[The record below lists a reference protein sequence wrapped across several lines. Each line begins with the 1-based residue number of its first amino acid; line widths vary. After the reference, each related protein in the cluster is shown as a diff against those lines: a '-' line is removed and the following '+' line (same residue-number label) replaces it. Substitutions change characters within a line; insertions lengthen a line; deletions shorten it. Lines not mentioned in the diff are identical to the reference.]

1 VCDILADETTS
12 MNQDL
17 QPKTQTP
24 RKELPSIR
32 LTWDSTTVPQ
42 TPVSLPIAA
51 QVQVTADGLDIHAVR
66 KGSIA
71 ADEAAVVHIPKEQ
84 IIGIDVY
91 LMPDIPDDTDPSW
104 HEGQESYAVVRHA
117 DPFEVV
123 PFFESKLSSDKAY
136 WLKALTKA
144 ARERL
149 GVEAKV
155 TEETQRTRK
164 LRWIR
169 ERDGQ

>member
-1 VCDILADETTS
+1 

-24 RKELPSIR
+24 RKELPPIR

-51 QVQVTADGLDIHAVR
+51 QVQVTADGLDINAVR

-104 HEGQESYAVVRHA
+104 HEGQESYAVV
-117 DPFEVV
+117 
-123 PFFESKLSSDKAY
+123 
-136 WLKALTKA
+136 
-144 ARERL
+144 
-149 GVEAKV
+149 
-155 TEETQRTRK
+155 
-164 LRWIR
+164 
-169 ERDGQ
+169 